1 MNKMLLG
8 LLLCAGVAHADTFAT
23 LPNESGGKIVLTD
36 EICKDSNGKIYD
48 KLNRAYN
55 YGASGNTGEGC
66 WAIEDETVLVYWIDT
81 NRRMRYPAGNFT
93 LAPKYKKSNSG
104 GSSGYKY

>member
-1 MNKMLLG
+1 MRTLLFS
-8 LLLCAGVAHADTFAT
+8 LLLCAGVAQADTFAT

-36 EICKDSNGKIYD
+36 EICKDSNGKVYD

-66 WAIEDETVLVYWIDT
+66 WAIEDETILVYWLDT
-81 NRRMRYPAGNFT
+81 NRKMRYPAGNFT
-93 LAPKYKKSNSG
+93 LAPKYKKSNNSNN
-104 GSSGYKY
+104 YRY

>member
-1 MNKMLLG
+1 MKLLLG
-8 LLLCAGVAHADTFAT
+8 LLLCAGVAHAETFAT

-36 EICKDSNGKIYD
+36 ETCKHNDKVYD

-66 WAIEDETVLVYWIDT
+66 WAVEDETILVYWIDT
-81 NRRMRYPAGNFT
+81 NRKMRYPIANFT
-93 LAPKYKKSNSG
+93 MNPNWKAKKSSNN
-104 GSSGYKY
+104 GYRY

>member
-36 EICKDSNGKIYD
+36 ETCRHNGKTYE

-55 YGASGNTGEGC
+55 YGASGSTGEGC
-66 WAIEDETVLVYWIDT
+66 WALEDETILVYWVDT
-81 NRRMRYPAGNFT
+81 DRKMRYPAGNFT
-93 LAPKYKKSNSG
+93 LAPKYKKSN
-104 GSSGYKY
+104 GSSNGYKY